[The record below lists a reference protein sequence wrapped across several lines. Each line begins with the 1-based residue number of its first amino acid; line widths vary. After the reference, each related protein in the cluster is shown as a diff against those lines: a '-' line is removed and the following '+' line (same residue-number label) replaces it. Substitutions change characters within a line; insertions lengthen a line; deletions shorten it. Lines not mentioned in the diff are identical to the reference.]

1 MLHSIKKNS
10 GDILKK
16 SDYVKYL
23 RDRHLERSG
32 EISKYLKMSKNMFE
46 KMIKNSSDDDMIDSY
61 RICPC
66 CGEEWLNK
74 KEMESLILKYED
86 PERILNEIPSGHE

>member
-1 MLHSIKKNS
+1 ME
-10 GDILKK
+10 K

-23 RDRHLERSG
+23 RDRQLGRSG
-32 EISKYLKMSKNMFE
+32 EISKRLKMSKKMFE
-46 KMIKNSSDDDMIDSY
+46 KMIKNAPDDVMIDSY
-61 RICPC
+61 RICSC
-66 CGEEWLNK
+66 CGEEWLSK